1 VSANVMRR
9 QGYAWLALLLNLTI
23 LGGAASAQT
32 TQPSEASL
40 DALLKQAAKEP
51 LAKESLVGP
60 GGKPLLE
67 SDLADVQRAG
77 QLTASAE
84 EARTAGQYDA
94 GAKSAAEATGIYE
107 RLLGRAHHRTQTATA
122 LSQTLSRIAAASPE
136 DRQRM
141 AEADKLHANARSA
154 HDEGNYY
161 DAAHLAEQALGIR
174 ERLLGRE
181 HPYVAETLRVLG
193 NAQIELQ
200 WLDKADPSLARAVEI
215 VEKVFGKSH
224 PQMALTLDRQGW
236 LRISQQRFSDA
247 VSVLSDAVRI
257 GRATTGDTA
266 ELAEALDNLGTALV
280 LVGSLDRGLAAKLRA
295 YVVREKVL
303 GPDARDTG
311 VSLSNIA
318 WTYSRMGGDRA
329 AEVVPLRR
337 RALAVFEKALGPEH
351 PYVYLEMGNLAREY
365 ASRGEMA
372 EAVKLYEEMVSRDR
386 QHPDRLNSR
395 VIERLATLGRLYLQ
409 SDRLDE
415 GRRLLQQ
422 AMELVSAL
430 KDKGDVAGAIAE
442 TFDLGEIY
450 QQFRMYE
457 DAVAALEQGKAWGPR
472 KTEAPTEASIERAT
486 RLGACYCEA
495 GRLAEATAEL
505 RRAVDDA
512 VRLFGKEDVK
522 TVSPL
527 LTLSQALERAG
538 KLEEAE
544 QTADQALR
552 IAEAKLRRTSA
563 GYAYTLSLMGQ
574 IQIARKELDLA
585 KFSLEEAQR
594 VFELPQNHDGEVPA
608 LVGVLLNLGRCKIA
622 LGEKDEGLKLCREA
636 VRKSLELADRSEGPG
651 ADALLARAVKQ
662 LWDSL
667 KEDPAADK
675 SECEALE
682 KQLRSL
688 LNTLRD
694 AHALSA
700 ENAQWLKELGG

>member
-1 VSANVMRR
+1 MSACVMQR
-9 QGYAWLALLLNLTI
+9 QGCAWLAVVLSLTI
-23 LGGAASAQT
+23 LAGAASAQT
-32 TQPSEASL
+32 TQPSESSL

-60 GGKPLLE
+60 GGKSLSE

-77 QLTASAE
+77 QLMTAAE

-94 GAKSAAEATGIYE
+94 GAKSAAEAMSVYE
-107 RLLGRAHHRTQTATA
+107 RILGRAHHRTQTATV
-122 LSQTLSRIAAASPE
+122 LSQTLARIAAASPE
-136 DRQRM
+136 DQQRM
-141 AEADKLHANARSA
+141 AEADKLHANAQSS
-154 HDEGNYY
+154 HEEGNYY
-161 DAAHLAEQALGIR
+161 NAAHQAEQALAIR

-181 HPYVAETLRVLG
+181 HPYVAEALRVLG

-200 WLDKADPSLARAVEI
+200 WVDKADPSLARAVEI
-215 VEKVFGKSH
+215 VEKAFGKNH

-236 LRISQQRFSDA
+236 LRTSQQRFSDA
-247 VSVLSDAVRI
+247 VDVLSDAVRI

-266 ELAEALDNLGTALV
+266 ELAEAMDNLGTALV

-295 YVVREKVL
+295 YVIREKLL

-329 AEVVPLRR
+329 AEVVPLRK

-351 PYVYLEMGNLAREY
+351 PYAYLEMGNLAREY

-372 EAVKLYEEMVSRDR
+372 EAVKLYEEMASRDR

-395 VIERLATLGRLYLQ
+395 VVERLATLGRLYLQ
-409 SDRLDE
+409 GNRTDE
-415 GRRLLQQ
+415 GRRTLQQ
-422 AMELVSAL
+422 AMELTSAL

-442 TFDLGEIY
+442 ANDLGEVY

-457 DAVAALEQGKAWGPR
+457 DAVTAMERGRAWGPR
-472 KTEAPTEASIERAT
+472 KSEAPTETSIEQAT

-522 TVSPL
+522 TIPPL

-574 IQIARKELDLA
+574 VQVARKELDLA

-594 VFELPQNHDGEVPA
+594 IFELPENRDSEAPA
-608 LVGVLLNLGRCKIA
+608 LVGVMLNLGRCRMA

-636 VRKSLELADRSEGPG
+636 VRKSLELADQSKGPN

-662 LWDSL
+662 LLDGL
-667 KEDPAADK
+667 KDDPAADK
-675 SECEALE
+675 SEREALE
-682 KQLRSL
+682 KQLRIL
-688 LNTLRD
+688 LDRLRTE
-694 AHALSA
+694 HALSA
-700 ENAQWLKELGG
+700 ENAEWLKELGG